1 MNLSFEHESIN
12 DLLSKLEKMDNEE
25 NDMMNSSDLKF
36 SNDSTNSNG
45 SDDKLI
51 CPNLNI
57 SENMNLKTIYSIISQ
72 QHPPE
77 YRGFYLMINFMI
89 MTKHDV
95 PINLRNTCIQ
105 NEFGHTLSL
114 YYLIIMKDMIMRM
127 ISVGKINEVFPKWM
141 FHNPELRD
149 RSGWTIAMY
158 WIKLFGCDVP
168 LWMRHDP
175 KLKNNDGKTVKDLF
189 IESQKKLNSSVSN
202 ESSISNESNVKSDE
216 LNNSGELNK
225 LNKLNSNIS
234 DESNEFIEV
243 PNWMT

>member
-1 MNLSFEHESIN
+1 MNLTFERESIN
-12 DLLSKLEKMDNEE
+12 DLLSRLEKLDNEE
-25 NDMMNSSDLKF
+25 NNKKNSQNQHVSNNSD
-36 SNDSTNSNG
+36 NEH
-45 SDDKLI
+45 I
-51 CPNLNI
+51 CPNLNV

-72 QHPPE
+72 HHPPE
-77 YRGFYLMINFMI
+77 YRGFYLMTNFMI

-114 YYLIIMKDMIMRM
+114 YYLIIMKDMIMNM
-127 ISVGKINEVFPKWM
+127 ISVGRINEVFPKWM
-141 FHNPELRD
+141 LHNPELRD

-175 KLKNNDGKTVKDLF
+175 NLKNNDGKTVKDLF
-189 IESQKKLNSSVSN
+189 IESQKKLNSSVS
-202 ESSISNESNVKSDE
+202 SV
-216 LNNSGELNK
+216 
-225 LNKLNSNIS
+225 S
-234 DESNEFIEV
+234 DESNVESADSNNSNEFIDV